1 MKGSNKGKGAFIG
14 SFISAGSAAGSAALN
29 RRERSRSRSQ
39 SPDSNR
45 RERSRSTDLA
55 RHEHDSIILPPP
67 IRPAFGIAVPTQMRC
82 RDRTCTNVSFKV
94 YVDDPNRPE
103 EAELMC
109 SRCNTT
115 TGINPVQRVLYELIN
130 ASRSRRRDIGA

>member
-29 RRERSRSRSQ
+29 RRESSRSRSR

-55 RHEHDSIILPPP
+55 RLEDPPP
-67 IRPAFGIAVPTQMRC
+67 TRPAFGIALPTLMRC
-82 RDRTCTNVSFKV
+82 RDPTCTNVSFKV

-103 EAELMC
+103 DAELMC
-109 SRCNTT
+109 ARCGTT
-115 TGINPVQRVLYELIN
+115 SSINPALRAVYALFD
-130 ASRSRRRDIGA
+130 ASRSRRRDTGA